1 MCTHLRLFVN
11 FFVCLEPSEILYTSE
26 YWGTRQQLLAGKVIG
41 DWVDR
46 ENGPL
51 DPIFGV
57 ILQPTAG
64 ND

>member
-1 MCTHLRLFVN
+1 MLDHT
-11 FFVCLEPSEILYTSE
+11 E

-46 ENGPL
+46 DNGSL
-51 DPIFGV
+51 DPIFGA

-64 ND
+64 TIFWIPGSYI